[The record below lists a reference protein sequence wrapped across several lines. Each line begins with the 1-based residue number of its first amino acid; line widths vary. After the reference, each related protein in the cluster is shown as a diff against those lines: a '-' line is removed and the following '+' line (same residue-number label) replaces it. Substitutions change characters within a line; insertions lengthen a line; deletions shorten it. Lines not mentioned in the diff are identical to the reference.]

1 MHRLDKQQELQKRAF
16 ETIERTAKK
25 QIKKES
31 DIENQNEIIQA
42 LIKEGLWTFPGGA
55 WCSAGVPVFDKMSK
69 DRKYPIFKHYNFKSE
84 DVTHFANLDCQ
95 TPFYFYHFEENKY
108 NSEVIDFYIKYT
120 QDLQEEFNFDGF
132 RVDHIDHIVDEVSQ
146 DKKGQP
152 LSYRIPSKV
161 LGKVNSNLKKKVPYF
176 ATLAEY
182 MLWDGYFK
190 EYHKDMKFD
199 LLWGDDIVCQNS
211 KTPEQI
217 INDNLRLSTYNQKNS
232 NKNTRLSIL
241 KTYNNQDGEFRDINQ
256 YPGQLG
262 AQGALFKWFKMKFI
276 PGGKFASRPS
286 LLIDGDESFTK
297 VGIER
302 IISKEVSMVRNYDW
316 SFFEKFN
323 ALDYFVQHDKLI
335 NQGRA
340 ILHCQEANGFVCW
353 EIVPDSEN
361 VKDNDA
367 TYLVVANY
375 FSPWELKE
383 VQDEQGRIE
392 RKNVRGTITRDNT
405 VNLKKNKRLIAYFDF
420 ELDEMNKCVYAQ
432 KPLENDITK
441 QITFRELKPGEF
453 KVYKMV

>member
-1 MHRLDKQQELQKRAF
+1 
-16 ETIERTAKK
+16 
-25 QIKKES
+25 
-31 DIENQNEIIQA
+31 
-42 LIKEGLWTFPGGA
+42 
-55 WCSAGVPVFDKMSK
+55 
-69 DRKYPIFKHYNFKSE
+69 
-84 DVTHFANLDCQ
+84 
-95 TPFYFYHFEENKY
+95 
-108 NSEVIDFYIKYT
+108 
-120 QDLQEEFNFDGF
+120 
-132 RVDHIDHIVDEVSQ
+132 
-146 DKKGQP
+146 
-152 LSYRIPSKV
+152 
-161 LGKVNSNLKKKVPYF
+161 
-176 ATLAEY
+176 
-182 MLWDGYFK
+182 
-190 EYHKDMKFD
+190 
-199 LLWGDDIVCQNS
+199 
-211 KTPEQI
+211 
-217 INDNLRLSTYNQKNS
+217 
-232 NKNTRLSIL
+232 
-241 KTYNNQDGEFRDINQ
+241 
-256 YPGQLG
+256 
-262 AQGALFKWFKMKFI
+262 MKFI

-286 LLIDGDESFTK
+286 LLIDGEESFTK
-297 VGIER
+297 DGIER

-361 VKDNDA
+361 AKDNDA

-420 ELDEMNKCVYAQ
+420 ALDEMNKCVYAQ